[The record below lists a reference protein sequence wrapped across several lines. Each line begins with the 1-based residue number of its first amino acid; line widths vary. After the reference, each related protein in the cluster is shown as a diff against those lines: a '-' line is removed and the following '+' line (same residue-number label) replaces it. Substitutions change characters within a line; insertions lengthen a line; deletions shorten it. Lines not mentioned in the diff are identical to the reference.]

1 MPAQN
6 QPRKRFDDRNE
17 RSMALIKRILDDH
30 EIDMRLTPGQLHQ
43 AVTEALGC
51 EPIVFAANL
60 LAMSVHARSKITIAP
75 AEAAKIALAITD
87 RLYGP
92 PDVKMRKKDQ
102 SENQFELDF
111 AWSTPTGDVHITAQ
125 GEVEG

>member
-43 AVTEALGC
+43 AVTEALGA
-51 EPIVFAANL
+51 EPLVFAANL

-75 AEAAKIALAITD
+75 SEAAKLALALSD

-92 PDVKMRKKDQ
+92 PDVKMRKKDG

-111 AWSTPTGDVHITAQ
+111 AWQTPAGEIHIKAD
-125 GEVEG
+125 GEV

>member
-1 MPAQN
+1 MAAAN

-17 RSMALIKRILDDH
+17 RSMALIRRILDDH
-30 EIDMRLTPGQLHQ
+30 DIDMRLTPGQLHQ
-43 AVTEALGC
+43 AVVEALGA

-60 LAMSVHARSKITIAP
+60 LAMAVHARSKITISP
-75 AEAAKIALAITD
+75 NDAAKLALAISD

-92 PDVKMRKKDQ
+92 PDVRMRKKDD

-111 AWSTPTGDVHITAQ
+111 AWATPSGELHIKAE
-125 GEVEG
+125 GEL